1 MYKLITLLF
10 FILQIPWVF
19 SQEKQENEMTIRGKV
34 VTTKKGIEEGIPSAK
49 IRWKSDE
56 NMAMTALDGT
66 FEINVHHLPDT
77 LFVKFV
83 GYEIFAVEIKD
94 TAIFYTCNLQE
105 GQLLN
110 GVDVIG
116 VNMGKFY
123 NLSDP
128 FNIEKIGTEELRK
141 AACCNLSESFETN
154 ASVDVNM
161 TDAISGA
168 KKIQMLGLDGI
179 YTQIQYENLPMV
191 RGLSSSFGLNYT
203 PGTWIESIQITKGT
217 GSVVNGFE
225 SMAGLINLE
234 LKQPETGEM
243 LYFNMYGN
251 RFGRAEFNV
260 HGAHTFNSKWST
272 MNFAHF
278 SGIFAENDVNKDGFR
293 DMPIGYLGAMMSRW
307 TYNGKNYETKFGIK
321 ANYSNQLGGQ
331 MGYQPDE
338 VTSLYRGVFKSE
350 HVELFSKQ
358 GIFIKSRPKGSLGL
372 ITQLEY
378 HHMVTNLGINE
389 FEGTQ
394 KKFYF
399 NGIYSDILG
408 NTNHTYKTGLSFI
421 YDDYVQSYNDST
433 FLKTEIVPG
442 AFFEYT
448 YNRLDKFIIVA
459 GMRGDYH
466 NLYGPLFSPRF
477 HAKWNI
483 TPKNALRISVG
494 RGYRI
499 PNPYADNVSFM
510 ASSRQWIVAPNVVPE
525 NAVSSGVTYI
535 QKFMIKDHVSSISF
549 DYFYTFFNNQF
560 IVDMDESSTQ
570 LYLYNTGA
578 KAYSHSF
585 QTELSIKPSQG
596 LELRAAYKFYD
607 VRSTY
612 HGSLHTMAFVPKFR
626 ALFNVGYMTKNKK
639 WSFDLT
645 ANWIGKKRLPSTGL
659 NPLEYQRGIESERY
673 WLMNSQITY
682 RYKKF
687 NFYIGGEN
695 LLNVIQK
702 NAIISADD
710 PFGSF
715 FDATQMWAPINGAN
729 VYIGVHFGIKQKSK
743 E

>member
-1 MYKLITLLF
+1 MFAQDQLEDEF
-10 FILQIPWVF
+10 
-19 SQEKQENEMTIRGKV
+19 TIRGKV
-34 VTTKKGIEEGIPSAK
+34 VSTREGVEEPIPGAK
-49 IRWKSDE
+49 LKWKTDE
-56 NMAMTALDGT
+56 HMAITGPDGT
-66 FEINVHHLPDT
+66 FEIQVYQLPDT
-77 LFVKFV
+77 LFIKFI
-83 GYEIFAVEIKD
+83 GYELFAVEIND
-94 TAIFYTCNLQE
+94 SSIFYTCNLKD

-110 GVDVIG
+110 GVDIIAE
-116 VNMGKFY
+116 NMGKFY

-128 FNIEKIGTEELRK
+128 FGIEKIGTDELRK

-179 YTQIQYENLPMV
+179 YTQIQYENIPMV

-234 LKQPETGEM
+234 MKQPETGEKF
-243 LYFNMYGN
+243 YFNLYGN
-251 RFGRAEFNV
+251 RFGRVEANV
-260 HGAHTFNSKWST
+260 HTAHKFNSKWST
-272 MNFAHF
+272 MNFFHF
-278 SGIFAENDVNKDGFR
+278 SDIFMENDMNKDGFR
-293 DMPIGYLGAMMSRW
+293 DMPIGQLGAIMSRW
-307 TYNGKNYETKFGIK
+307 TYYGKNYETKFGIK
-321 ANYSNQLGGQ
+321 ANYSDQLGGQ
-331 MGYQPDE
+331 IGYQPDDAS
-338 VTSLYRGVFKSE
+338 TTLYRGIFKSE
-350 HVELFSKQ
+350 HLELFSKQ
-358 GIFIKSRPKGSLGL
+358 GIFIKKRAQGSLGL

-378 HHMVTNLGINE
+378 HHMITNLGLNE
-389 FEGTQ
+389 YEGTE

-399 NGIYSDILG
+399 NSIYNDIIG

-421 YDDYVQSYNDST
+421 YDYYNQTFNDST

-448 YNRLDKFIIVA
+448 YNRLDKLIIVA
-459 GMRGDYH
+459 GVRGDYH

-483 TPKNALRISVG
+483 SPKNVIRISVG

-499 PNPYADNVSFM
+499 PNPYADNVSYM

-525 NAVSSGVTYI
+525 DAISSGITYI
-535 QKFMIKDHVSSISF
+535 QKFMIREHVSSISF
-549 DYFYTFFNNQF
+549 DYFYTHFNNQL

-570 LYLYNTGA
+570 LYLYNTNA
-578 KAYSHSF
+578 LAFSHSF
-585 QTELSIKPSQG
+585 QTELTIKPSKG

-626 ALFNVGYMTKNKK
+626 ALFNVGYTTKNKK

-645 ANWIGKKRLPSTGL
+645 ANLIGKKRLPSTAS
-659 NPLEYQRGIESERY
+659 NPLEYQRGTESERY
-673 WLMNSQITY
+673 VLVNSQITY

-743 E
+743 D